1 MDRAAL
7 QVCGPLDLQGE
18 RMSDYSA
25 LKKQAEAARDNCPI
39 WYEADSFSLRH
50 MDLGD
55 SGFVA
60 EASPR
65 TVLALIAENEAL
77 RVKIARLKEDNR
89 ALLENPGDAL

>member
-1 MDRAAL
+1 
-7 QVCGPLDLQGE
+7 
-18 RMSDYSA
+18 
-25 LKKQAEAARDNCPI
+25 
-39 WYEADSFSLRH
+39 

>member
-1 MDRAAL
+1 M

-18 RMSDYSA
+18 FMSDYSA
-25 LKKQAEAARDNCPI
+25 LKTQAEVARDNCAI
-39 WYEADSFSLRH
+39 WYATDSFSLRH

-60 EASPR
+60 EADPR

-77 RVKIARLKEDNR
+77 RDEVARLKEDNL